1 MCTASLPFS
10 VMLCCLPAQVLV
22 VHHDCLKAIQSE
34 LTGAVC
40 PCREEEPNWDQDIAG
55 DVKDECSKY
64 GAVGHVHVDR
74 NSKVL
79 IVC

>member
-1 MCTASLPFS
+1 M
-10 VMLCCLPAQVLV
+10 
-22 VHHDCLKAIQSE
+22 
-34 LTGAVC
+34 C

-74 NSKVL
+74 NSKVFVFL
-79 IVC
+79 ESCVPD